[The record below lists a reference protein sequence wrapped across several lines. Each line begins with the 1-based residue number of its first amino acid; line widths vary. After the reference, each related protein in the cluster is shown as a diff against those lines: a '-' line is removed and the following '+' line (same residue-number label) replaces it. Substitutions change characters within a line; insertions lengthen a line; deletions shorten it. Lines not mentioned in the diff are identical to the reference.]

1 MSVGGWWNLGGKIS
15 KMGKKRIA
23 TGTDEIKKRTAV
35 EVRKLVKLLKD
46 SGVPESK
53 IRCLEPTVQNLA
65 WMKVKLD
72 DARELIGEE
81 SITVGYD
88 NGGGQSGIRENPAYK
103 AYEALWKNYSAGLNA
118 LLGQL
123 PDKAAPGIL
132 AADVKPVNALMIV
145 QQNRERGA

>member
-1 MSVGGWWNLGGKIS
+1 MGGTIS
-15 KMGKKRIA
+15 KMGKKRSA
-23 TGTDEIKKRTAV
+23 TGADEIKKRTAV

-46 SGVPESK
+46 SGVPENK

-72 DARELIGEE
+72 DARELIGTE

-118 LLGQL
+118 LLSQL
-123 PDKAAPGIL
+123 PDKTAPGIL

-145 QQNRERGA
+145 RQNRERGA

>member
-1 MSVGGWWNLGGKIS
+1 MRVRGWWNLEGTIS
-15 KMGKKRIA
+15 KMGKKRSA
-23 TGTDEIKKRTAV
+23 TGADEIKKRTAV
-35 EVRKLVKLLKD
+35 EVRKLVKLLKC
-46 SGVPESK
+46 SGVPENK

-72 DARELIGEE
+72 DARELIGTE